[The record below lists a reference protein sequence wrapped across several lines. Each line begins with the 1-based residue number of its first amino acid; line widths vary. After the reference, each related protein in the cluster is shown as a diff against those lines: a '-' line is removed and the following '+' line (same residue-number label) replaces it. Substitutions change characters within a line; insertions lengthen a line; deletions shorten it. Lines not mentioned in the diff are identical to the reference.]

1 MIGPVTI
8 ERQRKAWIPFLP
20 DGDTVRDFNE
30 YVARRRTAGSEVF
43 QTMAQYQ
50 EELRV
55 SAPCGGPVSTGI
67 GATLPLG
74 TSTVQ
79 ASTLGRVGPFSSMGG
94 SQADA
99 ESLGGALR
107 RLGFGGI
114 EAMQKASSLIRR
126 EAEDEASLVRLEAE
140 AEARAERER
149 QGAEA
154 AERFAADFGRRLG
167 QGQPNQQALASH
179 SGTRA
184 SAAAG
189 RVTGVVSVGDGDGSV
204 ATRTVF
210 ESTEVSRPRSPEA
223 RAVEGQTVPVAI
235 AVAPVGGP
243 EGMETSSPPRSPGGG
258 RYGFYAVYRG
268 LTPGI
273 YRHWGVAS
281 LQVIGQPR
289 NSYRGFRNLP
299 EAIES
304 MRAAGIDVTDDG
316 EVVDGAT
323 GGAMADATTWHD
335 K

>member
-1 MIGPVTI
+1 
-8 ERQRKAWIPFLP
+8 
-20 DGDTVRDFNE
+20 
-30 YVARRRTAGSEVF
+30 
-43 QTMAQYQ
+43 
-50 EELRV
+50 
-55 SAPCGGPVSTGI
+55 
-67 GATLPLG
+67 
-74 TSTVQ
+74 
-79 ASTLGRVGPFSSMGG
+79 
-94 SQADA
+94 
-99 ESLGGALR
+99 
-107 RLGFGGI
+107 
-114 EAMQKASSLIRR
+114 MQKSSSLIRR
-126 EAEDEASLVRLEAE
+126 EAE

-223 RAVEGQTVPVAI
+223 RAVEGGGAVPVAI
-235 AVAPVGGP
+235 AVAPVHGP
-243 EGMETSSPPRSPGGG
+243 EGAETSSPSRSPGGG

-323 GGAMADATTWHD
+323 GGAMADATTRHD